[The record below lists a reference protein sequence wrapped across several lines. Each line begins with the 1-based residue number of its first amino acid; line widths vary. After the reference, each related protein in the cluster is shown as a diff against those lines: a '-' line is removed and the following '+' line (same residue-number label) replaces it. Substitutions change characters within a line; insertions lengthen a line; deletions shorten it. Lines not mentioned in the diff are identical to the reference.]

1 MVAMMPPGASA
12 TVSVVRPRDSKATK
26 VAAATPSMLQKYIP
40 ALAGETRP
48 AGPNTLAANRDAW
61 ANAMETMGGVYTPSP
76 LTAIAK
82 VAGMGLAGYNA
93 GKSERALEEGSQAF
107 RTKMAQA
114 LTGGVPS
121 NETLA
126 GLMADPYSD
135 GASEAIMKLWDRANP
150 DPNNVKHNMV
160 TIKSPNGAEMPLDLN
175 DPASKAYYDKYL
187 RDMQSGQQGGAI
199 QQGAAGVKDP
209 FKLTDNLQQSKVQQG
224 AATVAGTLNSMF
236 KSLSDSSAISDL
248 DFVNGVAKILDPNSV
263 VRTEEGRQVIESQS
277 ISSQTLGLLNKL
289 ANGETALD
297 PKTRADMY
305 ELASRRGGEMLQQ
318 AQAETDFYR
327 NMAEK
332 NGYDPDTYVPKA
344 PQGPRSDF
352 TMDPQNPAN
361 MPQRS
366 DFVPSP
372 AASAAPPP
380 AAPQPQATTP
390 PPMPQP
396 GPEPSESVEPV
407 TPLIPPIP
415 PNLQSIPMLRQLWP
429 QIVQDL
435 DGPGELDRFKDAIR
449 SNPALL
455 RHAYPEAFQSGVEQ

>member
-1 MVAMMPPGASA
+1 MVAMMPPGAST

-160 TIKSPNGAEMPLDLN
+160 ALEYPNGTKFSVDLN
-175 DPASKAYYDKYL
+175 DPK
-187 RDMQSGQQGGAI
+187 GQQIYNDYIEKMQTGGA
-199 QQGAAGVKDP
+199 GGSAAGGIKNP
-209 FKLTDNLQQSKVQQG
+209 FDITKEVTGSKQFQSAEV
-224 AATVAGTLNSMF
+224 ATSTLNSMF
-236 KSLSDSSAISDL
+236 NSLADPSAISDM
-248 DFVNGVAKILDPNSV
+248 DFIVGVAKILDPTSV
-263 VRTEEGRQVIESQS
+263 VRTQEGDQVKATQALTSATQGRINQ
-277 ISSQTLGLLNKL
+277 LLN
-289 ANGETALD
+289 GEAELD
-297 PKTRADMY
+297 AKTRLDLYRLAERRTQ
-305 ELASRRGGEMLQQ
+305 ELQVQGQQ
-318 AQAETDFYR
+318 QQDFYG
-327 NMAEK
+327 NVATQ
-332 NGYDPDTYVPKA
+332 NGYDPETYVPDLPAMPRQDWNANPDA
-344 PQGPRSDF
+344 PQ
-352 TMDPQNPAN
+352 N
-361 MPQRS
+361 MPQRA
-366 DFVPSP
+366 DFVPSS